1 MNEQRRTLRS
11 GQLAREVGIS
21 TDTLRHY
28 ERLGI
33 LRDVPRTS
41 SGYRIYPRDCI
52 DRVKMV
58 RQALQIG
65 FTLPELA
72 QVLRLRDS
80 GGTPCKRVL
89 AMLEEKLET
98 IQRRIKELEQTR
110 QYMESVAGKWRT
122 RVAQVEVGKEA
133 LLLHSLKDAG
143 RTSSPI
149 QPQLRRKQ
157 KR

>member
-1 MNEQRRTLRS
+1 MIEQRGTLRS
-11 GQLAREVGIS
+11 GELAREVGIS

-41 SGYRIYPRDCI
+41 SGYRVYPRDCI

-72 QVLRLRDS
+72 EVLRIRDL
-80 GGTPCKRVL
+80 GGTPCNRVL
-89 AMLEEKLET
+89 SMLEEKLET
-98 IQRRIKELEQTR
+98 LQQRIAELQQTQ
-110 QYMESVAGKWRT
+110 QYMESIAGEWRS
-122 RVAQVEVGKEA
+122 RVKQTGSGKRA

-143 RTSSPI
+143 QSSSRI
-149 QPQLRRKQ
+149 WNQLRRKEQ
-157 KR
+157 R